1 MQWNRIVRRASATV
15 AITTLATTAGC
26 NFFDVSNPGPIAD
39 DNLNV
44 PTAMTGLVT
53 GMAFDLSRAY
63 DVVAQGAAIMSDDL
77 YHSGSYGPG
86 EGLWNR
92 GIIRPEDINGHWGG
106 MHRSRWVAEQ
116 GIVRMK
122 EVLGTGYDTSPLA
135 ARANIYAGL
144 SNRLLGELTCN
155 SVIDGGPSGDHKVH
169 FQRAEAQFTEAIRIA
184 NSLTGAIKDSLLRVA
199 SGGRASVRAWQ
210 NNWTAAVTDASVVP
224 TAYVFVAPF
233 STNTTA
239 ENNDLAF
246 ETITRSEFTVFNT
259 QWATVR
265 DPRVP
270 WDTVRTTSG
279 ALAVGQDGRTTFFRQ
294 RKYAT
299 LAADIPIVKGTE
311 MLLLRAEAALR
322 NNDVAGAVTL
332 INQVRAFHNTTSAP
346 LPALTGITTAAQAW
360 PVLQKERGAT
370 LWLEGRR
377 LWDLRRWN
385 AETGPAK
392 NSYLDMRDKC
402 IPISLNETQS
412 NPNLRGT

>member
-1 MQWNRIVRRASATV
+1 MRLIQIVRRASATV
-15 AITTLATTAGC
+15 AITSLAATAGC

-39 DNLNV
+39 SNLDV

-63 DVVAQGAAIMSDDL
+63 DVVTQGTAIMADEL

-92 GIIRPEDINGHWGG
+92 GIIRAEDINGHWGG
-106 MHRSRWVAEQ
+106 MHRARWVAES
-116 GIVRMK
+116 GIARMK
-122 EVLGTGYDTSPLA
+122 TVLGTAYDTSPLA

-144 SNRLLGELTCN
+144 ANRLLGELTCV
-155 SVIDGGPSGDHKVH
+155 SVIDGGAGGDHKVH
-169 FQRAEAQFTEAIRIA
+169 FQRAETNFTEAIRIA

-199 SGGRASVRAWQ
+199 YGGRASVRAWQ
-210 NNWTAAVTDASVVP
+210 GNWATAATDAQNVP
-224 TAYVFVAPF
+224 TSFVFVAPF
-233 STNTTA
+233 STNTTD

-246 ETITRSEFTVFNT
+246 ETTTRSEFTVFNT

-294 RKYAT
+294 RKYQT
-299 LAADIPIVKGTE
+299 LAADIPMVKGTE

-322 NNDVAGAVTL
+322 NNDVAGAMTL
-332 INQVRAFHNTTSAP
+332 INQVRTFLGTSSIP
-346 LPALTGITTAAQAW
+346 LPALTATTLDQAW
-360 PVLQKERGAT
+360 PILQKERGAT
-370 LWLEGRR
+370 LWLESRR

-392 NSYLDMRDKC
+392 NNFLNSRDKC
-402 IPISLNETQS
+402 IPVSQNEVQS
-412 NPNLRGT
+412 NPNFRGQ